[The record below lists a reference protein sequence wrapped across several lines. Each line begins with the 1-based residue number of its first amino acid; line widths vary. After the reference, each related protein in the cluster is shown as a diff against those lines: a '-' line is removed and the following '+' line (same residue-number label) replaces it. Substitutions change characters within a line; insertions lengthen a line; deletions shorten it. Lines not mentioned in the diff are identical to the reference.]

1 MKKAILLSCLIL
13 FLAPM
18 AWAQEKV
25 EAPVWNVGDKWVFKR
40 ADGVSY
46 FQEVAEAK
54 EDLFIV
60 KVGGSKDLNAYDKKT
75 MNIKFL
81 IDEGGKQVEPE
92 STLRNLFDFPIFVG
106 KKWSDTTIH
115 MPTGASTARIRLGKA
130 LFKSEFKVEGIEE
143 ITTPAGTFRA
153 YKLHFQQSDNV
164 SRSSG
169 WIRYWYSP
177 EVKMWVKREVDKST
191 YWAAAPW
198 AKDAELISYK
208 LK

>member
-18 AWAQEKV
+18 VWAQEKV

-40 ADGVSY
+40 TDGVTF
-46 FQEVAEAK
+46 FQEVAEVK

-81 IDEGGKQVEPE
+81 IDEGGKQVESE

-106 KKWSDTTIH
+106 KKWSDTTISLCLQ
-115 MPTGASTARIRLGKA
+115 GLAQARLRMGKA
-130 LFKSEFKVEGIEE
+130 VYTSEFKVEGIEE
-143 ITTPAGTFRA
+143 ITTPAGKFRA

-177 EVKMWVKREVDKST
+177 EVKMWVKREVEKST
-191 YWAAAPW
+191 YL
-198 AKDAELISYK
+198 AETRMG
-208 LK
+208 

>member
-1 MKKAILLSCLIL
+1 MGKIVFLSLVVL

-18 AWAQEKV
+18 VWAQEKV
-25 EAPVWNVGDKWVFKR
+25 EAPVWNVGDKWVFNR
-40 ADGVSY
+40 TDGVTF
-46 FQEVAEAK
+46 FQEVAEVK

-81 IDEGGKQVEPE
+81 IDEGGKQVESE

-106 KKWSDTTIH
+106 KKWSDTTSH
-115 MPTGASTARIRLGKA
+115 YPTGASASRLRMGKA
-130 LFKSEFKVEGIEE
+130 VYTSEFKVEGIEE
-143 ITTPAGTFRA
+143 ITTPAGKFRA
-153 YKLHFQQSDNV
+153 YKLYFQQTDNF
-164 SRSSG
+164 SRLSG

-177 EVKMWVKREVDKST
+177 EVKMWVKREVEKLT
-191 YWAAAPW
+191 YSKPEW